1 MAVVSA
7 TIRISDDTHQRVA
20 DLARR
25 TERSMT
31 AVLDDALDALERRT
45 FFAAFNEGWERI
57 RADEAAW
64 VDVEA
69 ERDEWAVTLRDGP
82 A

>member
-1 MAVVSA
+1 MSSVST
-7 TIRISDDTHQRVA
+7 TIRISDDTHKRIA

-31 AVLDDALDALERRT
+31 AVLDDAVDALERRA
-45 FFAAFNEGWERI
+45 FFAAFNEGWARI
-57 RADEAAW
+57 RADEEAW
-64 VDVEA
+64 AEVEVERAEWDVA
-69 ERDEWAVTLRDGP
+69 LQDGQ